1 MNKEQAIELFENLI
15 KYSENAKSDAS
26 LGDVRYYTN
35 ESLISAYKLAIS
47 VVKSLDLVEE
57 TE

>member
-15 KYSENAKSDAS
+15 KYSENAKSDAG
-26 LGDVRYYTN
+26 LDDVSYYTN

-47 VVKSLDLVEE
+47 VVKSLDLV
-57 TE
+57 